1 MVFSTGLLART
12 GTISSLLRLM
22 DLRLEDEELEEQ
34 LLVRFF
40 RVLVSISSHESC
52 GIGLVARSE
61 NQNEKL
67 IKTIPG
73 LGRSKPEI
81 LFFPFNLSHFT
92 S

>member
-1 MVFSTGLLART
+1 MVFSTGLLAKT

-61 NQNEKL
+61 NC
-67 IKTIPG
+67 G
-73 LGRSKPEI
+73 
-81 LFFPFNLSHFT
+81 
-92 S
+92 